1 MFNEVYNVPLPRISR
16 LPVRRIKEDEHIVVI
31 VEEKVSV
38 FLICNVGLEEINT
51 ANLHAPVVP
60 D

>member
-1 MFNEVYNVPLPRISR
+1 MPLPRISR

-38 FLICNVGLEEINT
+38 FLICNVDLEEINT